1 LVFAVE
7 RQIDKDLDTTFK
19 NTASL
24 YAAIR
29 YFDGGSRHTEIDP
42 CQNIT
47 NVSVVDTDLSVNTEI
62 TTDTYVAEPTNS
74 AVTRMITMRF
84 GRTPRGFKNIRVT
97 ADFTEYA
104 AEEGGVPSDIKT
116 IATRVVG
123 TMLSS
128 PEAALG
134 LKSEKIEGHEVVF
147 GDNSG
152 NPFNDDPVVKAL
164 MDSRRTP
171 LVDDSPGSN
180 LSEEAEDTL
189 GIY

>member
-1 LVFAVE
+1 MYTSQELVEQFLNRDLTAQESNLLSTLVFAVE

-24 YAAIR
+24 YAAAR

-42 CQNIT
+42 CQDIT
-47 NVSVVDTDLSVNTEI
+47 DVSVVDTDLSVTTEI

-104 AEEGGVPSDIKT
+104 
-116 IATRVVG
+116 
-123 TMLSS
+123 
-128 PEAALG
+128 
-134 LKSEKIEGHEVVF
+134 
-147 GDNSG
+147 
-152 NPFNDDPVVKAL
+152 
-164 MDSRRTP
+164 
-171 LVDDSPGSN
+171 
-180 LSEEAEDTL
+180 
-189 GIY
+189 